1 MPATDQAGTATYR
14 GQPVPAGGFTLLGS
28 ATLVA
33 DITSRG
39 ATSQIAARLL
49 DVDPGSDTETLVAR
63 GLWRP
68 VVANGPV
75 QQVFQ
80 LHPNGYRFAPGH
92 VVKLELLPNDHPSYG
107 QVSNGQAEI
116 RISNAGLRLPVLEA
130 PGSLGGLVQSPAPKV
145 LPPGFAL
152 AADFLVSGYPRPKG
166 AMPVRVALVP
176 AFSECMA
183 PGQTHGA
190 PLSFGSCAPPVRRSQ
205 PVTIGTPEAN
215 GRGAASFGFVDL
227 RPVPDDPNAP
237 GSQSDVR
244 LAASLTDVRR
254 DSDLGDYTGE
264 LEGRVLVRITDR
276 GSGGAAMEAA
286 TVVDTALRAPLGC
299 AATPATDEGSTCA
312 TVTSVNAITPGTV
325 AEGNRAVWELEAVR
339 VYDGGADGIASTR
352 DGEEP
357 FAAQGLFIP

>member
-1 MPATDQAGTATYR
+1 MAQTFDPVTGDGACAAVPATDQAGTATYR
-14 GQPVPAGGFTLLGS
+14 GQPVPASGFTLLGS

-49 DVDPGSDTETLVAR
+49 DVDPGPDTETLVAR

-68 VVANGPV
+68 LVASGPV

-116 RISNAGLRLPVLEA
+116 RISNARLRLPVLEA
-130 PGSLGGLVQSPAPKV
+130 PGSLGGLVQSPAAKV

-166 AMPVRVALVP
+166 ATPVHVALVP

-183 PGQTHGA
+183 PGRTHGA

-215 GRGAASFGFVDL
+215 GRALPRSASSICGPS
-227 RPVPDDPNAP
+227 RTIRT
-237 GSQSDVR
+237 R
-244 LAASLTDVRR
+244 LARRATCGWPRRSRTCDV
-254 DSDLGDYTGE
+254 T
-264 LEGRVLVRITDR
+264 
-276 GSGGAAMEAA
+276 A
-286 TVVDTALRAPLGC
+286 TSAT
-299 AATPATDEGSTCA
+299 TPASSKAGSWCA
-312 TVTSVNAITPGTV
+312 SPIAV
-325 AEGNRAVWELEAVR
+325 AAAPRWKPQRSWTRRCAPRSAAPRRPRPTRARPAR
-339 VYDGGADGIASTR
+339 
-352 DGEEP
+352 P
-357 FAAQGLFIP
+357 